1 MRVTWDI
8 FCRVV
13 DNFGDI
19 GVTWRLAKQLT
30 QEHGF
35 AVRLWVDNLSAF
47 HAICPAVIVDRDTQI
62 VAGVQLYWWR
72 DDADFTRQ
80 SAAEV
85 VIEAFACQ
93 LPEDYIDLMRAKQTV
108 LWLNLEYLTAESW
121 AAECHALP
129 SMQGGGLQKYFFFP
143 GFTDN
148 TGGLLR
154 EADLLEQR
162 DKFVASPE
170 QRNEYL
176 ASLSVVPKPGER
188 LISLFAYANTA
199 LPSWLDALSKDTRT
213 NRLLVLQGP
222 LQADLAKWFA
232 QKKLELG
239 QEYQQGSLTVQVLPY
254 IQQENFDKLLW
265 CCDLNCLRGEDS
277 VVRGQWAAKPLL
289 WHIYPQDEDAH
300 LVKLNA
306 FLALYSDLLG
316 DDALYALSSMWSA
329 WNNGADM
336 HGAWQRFIQYEKE
349 LQSHALRWSEQQNK
363 QADLVTK
370 LARFYKNWL

>member
-19 GVTWRLAKQLT
+19 GVTWRLAKQLN

-47 HAICPAVIVDRDTQI
+47 HAICPAVTIDTELQV
-62 VAGVQLYWWR
+62 VAGVQVCWWR
-72 DDADFTRQ
+72 DSADFAGQ
-80 SAAEV
+80 GAADV

-108 LWLNLEYLTAESW
+108 LWLNLEYLTAEPW

-129 SMQGGGLQKYFFFP
+129 SLQGGGLQKYFFFP
-143 GFTDN
+143 GFTEN

-154 EADLLEQR
+154 EAGLLEQR
-162 DKFVASPE
+162 DKFLASPAL
-170 QRNEYL
+170 RKEYL
-176 ASLSVVPKPGER
+176 ASLSVIPKPGER

-199 LPSWLDALSKDTRT
+199 LPSWLDALSKDARA

-232 QKKLELG
+232 QERLELG
-239 QEYQQGSLTVQVLPY
+239 REYQKRSLVVQVLPY

-265 CCDLNCLRGEDS
+265 SCDLNCLRGEDS

-289 WHIYPQDEDAH
+289 WHIYPQEEDAH

-306 FLALYSDLLG
+306 FLALYSHLLG
-316 DDALYALSSMWSA
+316 DDALRALNSMWSA
-329 WNNGADM
+329 WNAGTDM
-336 HGAWQRFIQYEKE
+336 KGAWQLFIQHEQE

-363 QADLVTK
+363 QADLATK

>member
-8 FCRVV
+8 FCRVI

-19 GVTWRLAKQLT
+19 GVTWRLAKQLS
-30 QEHGF
+30 QEYGF

-47 HAICPAVIVDRDTQI
+47 HAICPAVRIDTEQQV
-62 VAGVQLYWWR
+62 VAGVQVCWWR
-72 DDADFTRQ
+72 DGADFAGQ
-80 SAAEV
+80 SAADV

-93 LPEDYIDLMRAKQTV
+93 LPEDYIDLMRAKQAV

-121 AAECHALP
+121 AAECHTLP

-154 EADLLEQR
+154 EAGLLEQR
-162 DKFVASPE
+162 DKFLASPAL
-170 QRNEYL
+170 RKEYL
-176 ASLSVVPKPGER
+176 ASLSVIAKPGER
-188 LISLFAYANTA
+188 LISLFAYANAA
-199 LPSWLDALSKDTRT
+199 LPSWLDALSKDARV

-232 QKKLELG
+232 QERLELSR
-239 QEYQQGSLTVQVLPY
+239 EYQKGSLIVQVLPY

-289 WHIYPQDEDAH
+289 WHIYPQEEDAH

-306 FLALYSDLLG
+306 FLALYSHLLG
-316 DDALYALSSMWSA
+316 DDALHALNSMWSA
-329 WNNGADM
+329 WNAGADM
-336 HGAWQRFIQYEKE
+336 KGAWRLFVQHEPE

-363 QADLVTK
+363 QADLATK